1 MKITEFQRKTY
12 NKTIDH
18 IVAFIPDEGITGADL
33 LNIIEHCVKL
43 MPDNELDALF
53 DISGTGRIK
62 RHEKFNRDK
71 KEVAVGMALLNIIMK
86 SMNEENPG
94 EASEGPGKTDKA
106 HKTEADDDKSE

>member
-18 IVAFIPDEGITGADL
+18 IAAFIPEEGITGADL

-53 DISGTGRIK
+53 DMSARGFIR
-62 RHEKFNRDK
+62 RHELFNRDR
-71 KEVAVGMALLNIIMK
+71 KEVAVGMALLSIIMR
-86 SMNEENPG
+86 SLNESPG
-94 EASEGPGKTDKA
+94 ETDKA
-106 HKTEADDDKSE
+106 GEANEVGADDAE